1 MILKTLKNKMKAWN
15 AKERRELTTIISF
28 KTMKRFKIPENQ
40 RKTLIPLINNRHSL
54 LSTLV
59 QIEGLQILKRMNMLK
74 ALAKT
79 KTTNMT
85 TQDYTLH
92 KMLEK
97 LQTRLVEAIILIN
110 KLMPIILNHLIPTF
124 YPIIHQ

>member
-1 MILKTLKNKMKAWN
+1 MKAWN